1 MAAGNIAIRFGAK
14 AICSTVVTAC
24 ATGTNCVGEAFR
36 AIKNGEADIMLAGG
50 TEAAITPIA
59 IAGFTTLTALSKSTD
74 PNRASIPLIK
84 IETGLLWVKVQDY

>member
-36 AIKNGEADIMLAGG
+36 AIKMEK
-50 TEAAITPIA
+50 
-59 IAGFTTLTALSKSTD
+59 LT
-74 PNRASIPLIK
+74 
-84 IETGLLWVKVQDY
+84 